1 MKEGKGME
9 GFISESMQT
18 KRIMETIRRVAPYD
32 AAVLLT
38 GESGVG
44 KNCFADMLHE
54 YSNRKEGPY
63 ITINCGAIPVNL
75 LESELFGYEKGAF
88 TNASN
93 IGKAGLIEKADHG
106 TLFLDEIGELPLSLQ
121 VKLLM
126 ALQEKKITRVGGT
139 EEKQVDFRLVTATN
153 KDLRKCVEKGEFRKD
168 LYYRLNTVE
177 LAIPPLRNR
186 KEDVPA
192 LINSFVSRCSKQYG
206 KDFAISEEAV
216 DILTKY
222 PWPGNVRELNNI
234 VESMLLTSENDQI
247 GKEMI
252 PAGILRQTG
261 IEGKSWWG
269 KRLKE
274 ILEETEAIV
283 IMEAYEHFQS
293 TTKAAEALGI
303 SQASMSLKL
312 KKYRNM

>member
-1 MKEGKGME
+1 ME
-9 GFISESMQT
+9 DFISESMQT

-54 YSNRKEGPY
+54 YSSRKEGPY

-93 IGKAGLIEKADHG
+93 MGKVGLIEKADHG

>member
-1 MKEGKGME
+1 ME

-54 YSNRKEGPY
+54 YSSRKEGPY

-93 IGKAGLIEKADHG
+93 MGKAGLIEKADHG

-234 VESMLLTSENDQI
+234 VESMLLISENDQI

-252 PAGILRQTG
+252 PAGILRQTE

-283 IMEAYEHFQS
+283 IMEAYEHFKS

-312 KKYRNM
+312 KKYRNI